1 MHKKRGFLIATAVL
15 ALAAVLFWASSGVT
29 RADDQTGSL
38 TPPEICNELTDPES
52 TLSGMP
58 RVWLQNLCGVTVEV
72 GKTATA
78 VTNQAVIQ
86 QALAVDVLV
95 NDPSKDGGLASVQST
110 TSTAINQT
118 TGTVCAAYIDAFH
131 GQVENTGFIGFSRS
145 IDGGATFVDKEH
157 IDATKINY
165 GNPSLVW
172 RQSDGNFYLAALL
185 GGSDGVGIWQS
196 ADDCQTFNFVTALDK
211 RIEYGVDDM
220 EIMAVDN
227 NVSSAFYGRLYV
239 VWYGEHETIQF
250 SASDDGLT
258 WEGRMTI
265 SSGIDYN
272 YIAKAPWITVG
283 PDGGLVV
290 AWNKVTFPWDGDWTY
305 SIEGVRSTDGGG
317 SFSPIASPITDAV
330 MPRDAGTYCGYNLPG
345 LLGGIGYY
353 PAPPQIT
360 IGGDGVLHMVYA
372 YDPDGYSFGDVV
384 DVFYRR
390 SLDNGATWEPEIRLN
405 DDATLTDQFF
415 PTISVN
421 ENGRVVATWYDRRND
436 PTNNYLF
443 EYFMRTSFDNGQTWE
458 TSVKISDAQSPVF
471 ADPTIATCYHG
482 FYDQQFQDTDSA
494 YIFWSDDRNLTNA
507 VQDPDV
513 FFEKVTFPADFVI
526 DATPA
531 SQAVCTSDSPVYDV
545 NLASVSGYN
554 NSVNLSVSGA
564 PAGAN
569 AAFATNPIT
578 PNAVTTLTL
587 SNLGGATEGSYTLG
601 IIGTEGSK
609 VHTATVALDLS
620 SAVPGSFALSSPADT
635 AVNVPVTA
643 SFTWTP
649 AVGAGEYTLEI
660 ATDSGF
666 ASVVYSETTTDVT
679 LTPSTY
685 LAAGTLYYWRVTA
698 DNGCGSA
705 VSATS
710 SFTTAVAPMILL
722 VDDDDDGPDVR
733 AYYTDA
739 LDAMGTTY
747 DIWDTAAGLNLPVE
761 ADLAPYNMVIWFTGA
776 RYGSGPTEA
785 SEAILSRWLPQDN
798 CLFLSSSN
806 YLNTIT
812 AFRSQYLGLRSYF
825 SKYPEYVNVTGD
837 WVVYGGLGPYNLVFP
852 YYAST
857 RGVVLNSIGQPAFV
871 EAADTAGSTVYGR
884 SFRSTYLGFPF
895 EAIDLLAERQEVL
908 TAAVDWCSNGVAF
921 GSLAG
926 TVTDTD
932 YSWPIKNATVTADDG
947 TNQFRFTTDLLGNY
961 SGDLRTGAYTVTVT
975 AVNYA
980 SFTTQVTISDGAT
993 TPLDVNLQGGS
1004 LGYTPANIEDTV
1016 ALGGVVTHTVTLTA
1030 SGSLPVDVSLTPY
1043 TTLLDRIYGIYA
1055 SYDPQPT
1062 IAYFN
1067 RQDPATLTSLGS
1079 FAKGGSVGGDFFGDD
1094 FSVVYALGDLNDSDS
1109 SNDELLK
1116 IDTTTGAVTVVGT
1129 LPQPPGWEQYSA
1141 MGYDPS
1147 TQQMYVVSSYV
1158 DFFSTGGKSLFTIDV
1173 TTGQTTLLGA
1183 ILSPSQLDIDS
1194 IAFDDQ
1200 GTMYAHDNWGQQLLT
1215 IDKVT
1220 RQATAVGQVLPYTNF
1235 NSGMDWDPVTK
1246 QMYITIWNND
1256 GGQLRTID
1264 LTTAETTFVESLGS
1278 TTPGNSSEIAFT
1290 WIAFASA
1297 PLPWATAVPD
1307 QVTIPA
1313 NGSANVDVA
1322 FDTRGLYALGD
1333 YKGAVAF
1340 SGSFVNNVTAQ
1351 PLLMHVTCADCGVL
1365 DGSIMDGWFNTA
1377 VKANVTITSANG
1389 MNIHLVGVDAYNVT
1403 VPAGEYTLTAT
1414 APGYLDTTATV
1425 TAVSATTV
1433 TTDLILIPQAS
1444 FLSYSPATI
1453 DVNAQ
1458 IGDLITKTVT
1468 VTNTGN
1474 VPMRFNVRMDNFD
1487 VPVAVRNAALTAING
1502 QQPSTTDVAP
1512 PIIAYGILQEGIGG
1526 SLGWFNLNTPGSISN
1541 SDQHIEHGSLHG
1553 GDFWANDF
1561 SKLFAFEESR
1571 LIALDIATGSKEII
1585 GALPMISTYTVYDGM
1600 SYDPITE
1607 SMYILHAYDCY
1618 LGQTLFTVNVHT
1630 AATTEVAPVT
1640 GSGCLKSLAFAD
1652 NGTLY
1657 SIDIDNDTLVTIDPV
1672 TGQTAVVGSL
1682 GIDANTFTQGL
1693 AWDSATNQLYYAATD
1708 ANSFPFI
1715 QKFYRVN
1722 AFNGAVQYLNDMGY
1736 SQLSGLAIASEAAQ
1750 WADLPTDDIVV
1761 PAGMQATFDVVF
1773 DLRSMVKTGDY
1784 LSDVVF
1790 DGSFINTPPNMPV
1803 SLALGCTDCATLD
1816 GRITEA
1822 ATSDLL
1828 PATLHITG
1836 PNGFDK
1842 LVFHRD
1848 AYNLT
1853 VQPGEYTITASRRGF
1868 VSQVKAVTAVS
1879 NAATTTDFNLIPY
1892 VANIAH
1898 DPTAFNE
1905 VVTVGTTVTKSF
1917 TISNTG
1923 ASAFDFAVRDTDWS
1937 LIMLPTV
1944 PYTSCGDADA
1954 FGYACIDSNVPGSP
1968 VAYNWIDIS
1977 ATGQSLGLSGANDF
1991 YSPLE
1996 IPFNFSYYGQEY
2008 NRLSIHS
2015 YGQVYFEDRQSDPTF
2030 AGNQPIPSAISD
2042 GAQAFI
2048 APLWDSHNYTA
2059 ASKTYY
2065 EVQGIAPHRRLII
2078 QWENIDSSGWPSSS
2092 LTFQV
2097 VLFENG
2103 NILSQYKSL
2112 NGSTG
2117 DRATI
2122 GIQGDPQ
2129 TGLQYG
2135 YNQPVLS
2142 DNLAVCFVHPN
2153 SNNYDCSPEPPDA
2166 PWLSELPTS
2175 GTVDA
2180 DGSMTVEVVFD
2191 ATAVT
2196 PGIYTAE
2203 IYYGGAFNAPLVIP
2217 VEMQVVNVSVEAAP
2231 SEQLISLF
2239 DTARYTVSIVNT
2251 GNFTDTF
2258 DLTVQANWDTRLLF
2272 GGRAGDYGLSVT
2284 LAPQESVT
2292 FDVIVTPPANAS
2304 GGSDTAVITAAS
2316 QTYSGSYASVAL
2328 KTTVKHMVLLPFMI
2342 RN

>member
-1 MHKKRGFLIATAVL
+1 MHKKRGIFIATAVL

-29 RADDQTGSL
+29 RADDQTGRL
-38 TPPEICNELTDPES
+38 TPPEICSELTDPES

-58 RVWLQNLCGVTVEV
+58 RIWLQNLCGVTVEI

-95 NDPSKDGGLASVQST
+95 NDPTKDGGQASVQST
-110 TSTAINQT
+110 TSTTINQT
-118 TGTVCAAYIDAFH
+118 TGTVCAAYIDAYH
-131 GQVENTGFIGFSRS
+131 GQVENTGYIGFSRS
-145 IDGGATFVDKEH
+145 IDGGATFDDKDH

-172 RQSDGNFYLAALL
+172 RASDGNFYLSALL

-196 ADDCQTFNFVTALDK
+196 TDDCQTFDFVATLDK
-211 RIEYGVDDM
+211 RLDYGVDDM
-220 EIMAVDN
+220 AIMAVDN
-227 NVSSAFYGRLYV
+227 NTSSSFYGRLYL
-239 VWYGEHETIQF
+239 VWYGEYDAIQF
-250 SASDDGLT
+250 SASDDGLV
-258 WEGRMTI
+258 WQSRITI

-272 YIAKAPWITVG
+272 YKARTPWLTVG
-283 PDGGLVV
+283 PNGDLVV
-290 AWNKVTFPWDGDWTY
+290 AWNKVIFPWDADWTY

-317 SFSPIASPITDAV
+317 SFTPITSPITNAV
-330 MPRDAGTYCGYNLPG
+330 MPRHAGTTCGYNQPG

-360 IGGDGVLHMVYA
+360 TGSDGVLHMVYA
-372 YDPDGYSFGDVV
+372 YDPDGYNAGDVV

-390 SLDNGATWEPEIRLN
+390 SLDNGTSWEPEIRLN
-405 DDATLTDQFF
+405 DDVTLTDQFF

-443 EYFMRTSFDNGQTWE
+443 ETFMRTSFDNGQTWE

-471 ADPTIATCYHG
+471 VDPTIDTCYHG

-526 DATPA
+526 SATPA

-554 NSVNLSVSGA
+554 NSVTLSVSGA

-569 AAFATNPIT
+569 AAFAANPVT
-578 PNAVTTLTL
+578 PNAATTLTL
-587 SNLGGATEGSYTLG
+587 SNLGGATAGSYSLG
-601 IIGTEGSK
+601 IVGTEGSK
-609 VHTATVALDLS
+609 VHTATVALDLA
-620 SAVPGSFALSSPADT
+620 SAVPGSLTLSSPADT
-635 AVNVPVTA
+635 AVNVPVTT

-649 AVGAGEYTLEI
+649 AAGAGEYTLEI

-666 ASVVYSETTTDVT
+666 ASVVYSETTTHIT
-679 LTPSTY
+679 LMPSTY

-710 SFTTAVAPMILL
+710 SFTTAVSPMVLL

-733 AYYTDA
+733 AFYTDA
-739 LDAMGTTY
+739 LDAMGTAY
-747 DIWDTAAGLNLPVE
+747 DIWDTSAGLNLPVA
-761 ADLAPYNMVIWFTGA
+761 ADLAPYGMVIWFTGA
-776 RYGSGPTEA
+776 RYGAGPTEA
-785 SEAILSRWLPQDN
+785 TEAMLSQWLPQDN
-798 CLFLSSSN
+798 CLFLSSPS

-812 AFRSQYLGLRSYF
+812 AFRSQFLGLRSYF
-825 SKYPEYVNVTGD
+825 SKYPEYANVTGD
-837 WVVYGGLGPYNLVFP
+837 WVVYGGLGPYNLVYP
-852 YYAST
+852 YYADT
-857 RGVVLNSIGQPAFV
+857 RGLVLNGSGQPAFV
-871 EAADTAGSTVYGR
+871 EAVDTAGSSVYGR

-895 EAIDLLAERQEVL
+895 EAIDLLADRQDVL
-908 TAAVDWCSNGVAF
+908 TTALNWCSNGVLY

-932 YSWPIKNATVTADDG
+932 YSWPIKNASVTADDG
-947 TNQFRFTTDLLGNY
+947 SNQVVFTTDLLGNF
-961 SGDLRTGAYTVTVT
+961 SGDLRTGTYTVTVT
-975 AVNYA
+975 AVHYA
-980 SFTTQVTISDGAT
+980 SFTTQVTINDGAT
-993 TPLDVNLQGGS
+993 TPLDANLQGGS
-1004 LGYTPANIEDTV
+1004 LGYTPPNIEDTV
-1016 ALGGVVTHTVTLTA
+1016 ALGDVVTHTITLTA

-1043 TTLLDRIYGIYA
+1043 STLLDRVYGIYA
-1055 SYDPQPT
+1055 SFDPQPT

-1094 FSVVYALGDLNDSDS
+1094 FTVVYALGDLNDYDA

-1116 IDTTTGAVTVVGT
+1116 IDTTSGAVTVVGT

-1141 MGYDPS
+1141 MGYDPA

-1183 ILSPSQLDIDS
+1183 ILSQNQLEIDS

-1200 GTMYAHDNWGQQLLT
+1200 GTMYAHDTWGQQLLT
-1215 IDKVT
+1215 IDKTT
-1220 RQATAVGQVLPYTNF
+1220 RQATAIGPVLPYTNF
-1235 NSGMDWDPVTK
+1235 NGGMDWDPVTK
-1246 QMYITIWNND
+1246 QMYITTWNND
-1256 GGQLRTID
+1256 GGQLHTID
-1264 LTTAETTFVESLGS
+1264 LATAETTFVESLGS
-1278 TTPGNSSEIAFT
+1278 TAPGNFSEIAFT

-1307 QVTIPA
+1307 QITIPA
-1313 NGSANVDVA
+1313 NSSVNADVV
-1322 FDTRGLYALGD
+1322 FDTRGLYALED

-1351 PLLMHVTCADCGVL
+1351 PLLMHVPCADCGVL
-1365 DGSIMDGWFNTA
+1365 DGSILDDWFNTA

-1389 MNIHLVGVDAYNVT
+1389 MNIHLVSVDAYNVT
-1403 VPAGEYTLTAT
+1403 VPAGEYTLTAA
-1414 APGYLDTTATV
+1414 APGYLDATTTV

-1433 TTDLILIPQAS
+1433 TTDIILTPQAS
-1444 FLSYSPATI
+1444 FLSYSPANI

-1458 IGDLITKTVT
+1458 IGDLMTKTVT
-1468 VTNTGN
+1468 VSNTGT
-1474 VPMRFNVRMDNFD
+1474 VPMRFTVRMDNFD
-1487 VPVAVRNAALTAING
+1487 VPIAVRNAALTAINE
-1502 QQPSTTDVAP
+1502 QSPNTTDAP
-1512 PIIAYGILQEGIGG
+1512 LAITAYGILEEGIGG
-1526 SLGWFNLNTPGSISN
+1526 SLGWFNLNDSTNIFSSG
-1541 SDQHIEHGSLHG
+1541 QHIDHGSLRG

-1561 SKLFAFEESR
+1561 STLYAFEESK
-1571 LIALDIATGSKEII
+1571 LIALDAATGSKRIV
-1585 GALPMISTYTVYDGM
+1585 GALPMISTYSVYDGM
-1600 SYDPITE
+1600 AYDPVTE
-1607 SMYILHAYDCY
+1607 TMYILHAFNCY
-1618 LGQTLFTVNVHT
+1618 MGQSLYAVDVHT
-1630 AATTEVAPVT
+1630 AATSQNVPIA
-1640 GSGCLKSLAFAD
+1640 GSGCLNSLTFAD

-1657 SIDIDNDTLVTIDPV
+1657 SVDIDNDILVTIDPT
-1672 TGQTAVVGSL
+1672 TGQVTVVGSL
-1682 GIDANTFTQGL
+1682 GFDANTFTQGL
-1693 AWDSATNQLYYAATD
+1693 AWDSATNQLFYTSTD
-1708 ANSFPFI
+1708 PNTFPFT
-1715 QKFYRVN
+1715 QKFYRINVTT
-1722 AFNGAVQYLNDMGY
+1722 GAAEYLSDMGF
-1736 SQLSGLAIASEAAQ
+1736 SSLSGLSIASEAVR
-1750 WADLPTDDIVV
+1750 WATLPTDEIVV
-1761 PAGMQATFDVVF
+1761 PAGMQATFDIVF
-1773 DLRSMVKTGDY
+1773 DLRSMVTTGDF

-1790 DGSFINTPPNMPV
+1790 EGGFINNPPDMPV

-1816 GRITEA
+1816 GRITDA
-1822 ATSDLL
+1822 ATSDAL
-1828 PATLHITG
+1828 PATLHITA

-1842 LVFHRD
+1842 LVHNKD

-1853 VQPGEYTITASRRGF
+1853 VQPGEYTITVSRRGF
-1868 VSQVKAVTAVS
+1868 VSQVTSVTAVS
-1879 NAATTTDFNLIPY
+1879 NAATTTDFNLVPEI
-1892 VANIAH
+1892 ANIAH

-1937 LIMLPTV
+1937 LTMLPTV

-1954 FGYACIDSNVPGSP
+1954 FGYSCIDSNVPGSP
-1968 VAYNWIDIS
+1968 VTYNWIDIS
-1977 ATGQSLGLSGANDF
+1977 TTGQSLGLSGANDF
-1991 YSPLE
+1991 YAPLE

-2008 NRLSIHS
+2008 NQLSIHS
-2015 YGQVYFEDRQSDPTF
+2015 YGQVYFEDRQPDPTF
-2030 AGNQPIPSAISD
+2030 AGNQPIPSTIDD
-2042 GAQAFI
+2042 GVQAYI

-2092 LTFQV
+2092 MTFQV

-2112 NGSTG
+2112 NDFTG

-2135 YNQPVLS
+2135 YNQAVLS
-2142 DNLAVCFVHPN
+2142 DELAVCFVHPS
-2153 SNNYDCSPEPPDA
+2153 SNNYDCSLQPPDA
-2166 PWLSELPTS
+2166 PWLFALPDS
-2175 GTVDA
+2175 GTVNA
-2180 DGSMTVEVVFD
+2180 NGSVTVDVVFD

-2196 PGIYTAE
+2196 PGIYLGE

-2217 VEMQVVNVSVEAAP
+2217 VEMQVVNVSVDATP

-2239 DTARYTVSIVNT
+2239 ETARYTVSIVNT
-2251 GNFTDTF
+2251 GDFTDTF
-2258 DLTVQANWDTRLLF
+2258 DLNVQANWDTRLLF
-2272 GGRAGDYGLSVT
+2272 GGRASDYGLSVT